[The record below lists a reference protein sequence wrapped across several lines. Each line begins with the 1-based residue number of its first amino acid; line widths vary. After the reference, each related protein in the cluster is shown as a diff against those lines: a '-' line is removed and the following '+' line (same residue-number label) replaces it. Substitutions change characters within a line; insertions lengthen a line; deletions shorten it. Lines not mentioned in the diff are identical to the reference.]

1 MTQTRADVPE
11 RFRLSLTD
19 ELFMH
24 IDKPASPFSV
34 QLELRVNQRLDAQ
47 KLAGALL
54 TASTLHP
61 MARVA
66 LAPYKPSDKFYV
78 WEQAELLD
86 YIPLQEREC
95 SSEEDL
101 DLARSELHSAS
112 VSLEQAPPFRCL
124 LVHTDG
130 GDYVMI
136 NMSHAVSDGV
146 GEYRFLTSVM
156 RAYAGV
162 PDPQPALD
170 FISARDL
177 SGLFGSRKLRERLN
191 RITRLLEILGTAI
204 TPPAR
209 IAKDGDSQQGGV
221 AFVPVRF
228 SEQET
233 ARLHTLRSGQS
244 TLNDVLIALL
254 HQAIARWNRAHGQK
268 DGRISVMMPMNA
280 RPNEWRHELV
290 SNLSLWVNVISRPEH
305 QGNFSSLLE
314 VVSKQTRNLKD
325 RGTAGLLVDLL
336 HEIRGL
342 PVWIKQA
349 LPSLLPLSGHRIV
362 DTTVLN
368 NLGRL
373 PPILPAENSLKIT
386 EAWFSSP
393 CRLPMGLSV
402 GAATLDDQLRLS
414 FRYSLRQFDRE
425 GAWAFVEN
433 FLDGL
438 AAELAIQ

>member
-221 AFVPVRF
+221 A
-228 SEQET
+228 
-233 ARLHTLRSGQS
+233 
-244 TLNDVLIALL
+244 
-254 HQAIARWNRAHGQK
+254 
-268 DGRISVMMPMNA
+268 
-280 RPNEWRHELV
+280 
-290 SNLSLWVNVISRPEH
+290 
-305 QGNFSSLLE
+305 
-314 VVSKQTRNLKD
+314 
-325 RGTAGLLVDLL
+325 
-336 HEIRGL
+336 
-342 PVWIKQA
+342 
-349 LPSLLPLSGHRIV
+349 
-362 DTTVLN
+362 
-368 NLGRL
+368 
-373 PPILPAENSLKIT
+373 
-386 EAWFSSP
+386 
-393 CRLPMGLSV
+393 
-402 GAATLDDQLRLS
+402 
-414 FRYSLRQFDRE
+414 
-425 GAWAFVEN
+425 
-433 FLDGL
+433 
-438 AAELAIQ
+438 